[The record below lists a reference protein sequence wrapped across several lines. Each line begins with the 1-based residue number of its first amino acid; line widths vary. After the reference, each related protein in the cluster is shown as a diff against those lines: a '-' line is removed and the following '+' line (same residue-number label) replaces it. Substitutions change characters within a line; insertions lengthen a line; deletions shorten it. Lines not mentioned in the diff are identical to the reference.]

1 MIDLDNFDQ
10 TSVIFDEKNGSLRIA
25 GISMIVWGFMR
36 KQKKT
41 LTPIC

>member
-25 GISMIVWGFMR
+25 GISMMEDSLGFYAET
-36 KQKKT
+36 KKK
-41 LTPIC
+41 P